1 MPLRLSRLKME
12 VKQKVIKTKM
22 NRQVIQHPRQTMN
35 TVLIYLFLPL
45 MGGWGRDKE
54 ERWRRGLSVYGSMT
68 V

>member
-1 MPLRLSRLKME
+1 MFLRLSRPKME

-22 NRQVIQHPRQTMN
+22 NRHVIQHPRQTVN
-35 TVLIYLFLPL
+35 TVLIYIFLPL

-54 ERWRRGLSVYGSMT
+54 ERWHRGLSVYGRMT

>member
-1 MPLRLSRLKME
+1 MPLRLSRPEAE
-12 VKQKVIKTKM
+12 VKQEVIKTKM

-54 ERWRRGLSVYGSMT
+54 ERWRRGLSVYVSMT
-68 V
+68 M